1 MIGRRPSSEG
11 MQGVTEL
18 SSTADAQDRDIKGQI
33 SMEEHKCEHNDISYP
48 KGLKWTKQRKCV
60 YQVLEEATE
69 PLSAV
74 QIYNRIE
81 KEHEGSDYA
90 VSTIYRILA
99 TFEEHGMVE
108 KTTFMGDGTVVYDL
122 NRGEHTHYAVCL
134 ECHKRIPLPSCPFAH
149 VHLEQD
155 TGDFTVTGHKLELY
169 GYCKKCQEARK
180 NH

>member
-1 MIGRRPSSEG
+1 
-11 MQGVTEL
+11 
-18 SSTADAQDRDIKGQI
+18 
-33 SMEEHKCEHNDISYP
+33 MEAHTCQHNDISYP
-48 KGLKWTKQRKCV
+48 KGLKWTQQRKCV

-108 KTTFMGDGTVVYDL
+108 KTTFMGTIRCFSGK
-122 NRGEHTHYAVCL
+122 AS
-134 ECHKRIPLPSCPFAH
+134 KAF
-149 VHLEQD
+149 
-155 TGDFTVTGHKLELY
+155 
-169 GYCKKCQEARK
+169 CKAISALSPEK
-180 NH
+180 

>member
-1 MIGRRPSSEG
+1 
-11 MQGVTEL
+11 
-18 SSTADAQDRDIKGQI
+18 
-33 SMEEHKCEHNDISYP
+33 MEEHKCEHNDISYP

-81 KEHEGSDYA
+81 RDHEGSDYA

-108 KTTFMGDGTVVYDL
+108 KTTFHGRRYRSIRIEPRGTY
-122 NRGEHTHYAVCL
+122 
-134 ECHKRIPLPSCPFAH
+134 PLCGLPGMS
-149 VHLEQD
+149 
-155 TGDFTVTGHKLELY
+155 
-169 GYCKKCQEARK
+169 
-180 NH
+180 

>member
-1 MIGRRPSSEG
+1 
-11 MQGVTEL
+11 
-18 SSTADAQDRDIKGQI
+18 
-33 SMEEHKCEHNDISYP
+33 MEEHKCEHNDISYP

-108 KTTFMGDGTVVYDL
+108 KTTFMGDG
-122 NRGEHTHYAVCL
+122 
-134 ECHKRIPLPSCPFAH
+134 AH

>member
-1 MIGRRPSSEG
+1 
-11 MQGVTEL
+11 
-18 SSTADAQDRDIKGQI
+18 
-33 SMEEHKCEHNDISYP
+33 MEEHKCEHNDISYP

-81 KEHEGSDYA
+81 RDHEGSDYA

-108 KTTFMGDGTVVYDL
+108 KTTFMGDGTVVYEL

-169 GYCKKCQEARK
+169 GYCKKCQENRK
-180 NH
+180 KQ

>member
-1 MIGRRPSSEG
+1 MIGRRSSSEG

-99 TFEEHGMVE
+99 TFEEHGMV
-108 KTTFMGDGTVVYDL
+108 
-122 NRGEHTHYAVCL
+122 CL
-134 ECHKRIPLPSCPFAH
+134 LYTSPSPR
-149 VHLEQD
+149 D
-155 TGDFTVTGHKLELY
+155 S
-169 GYCKKCQEARK
+169 
-180 NH
+180 

>member
-1 MIGRRPSSEG
+1 M
-11 MQGVTEL
+11 
-18 SSTADAQDRDIKGQI
+18 
-33 SMEEHKCEHNDISYP
+33 
-48 KGLKWTKQRKCV
+48 

-69 PLSAV
+69 PLSVV

-81 KEHEGSDYA
+81 KAHEGSDYA

-99 TFEEHGMVE
+99 TFEAHGMVE
-108 KTTFMGDGTVVYDL
+108 KTTCMGDGTVVYEL

-169 GYCKKCQEARK
+169 GYCKKCQEARE

>member
-1 MIGRRPSSEG
+1 
-11 MQGVTEL
+11 
-18 SSTADAQDRDIKGQI
+18 
-33 SMEEHKCEHNDISYP
+33 MEEHKCEHNDISYP

-81 KEHEGSDYA
+81 RDHEGSDYA

-108 KTTFMGDGTVVYDL
+108 KTTFMGDGTVVYEL
-122 NRGEHTHYAVCL
+122 NRGD
-134 ECHKRIPLPSCPFAH
+134 IPIMRSAWNVISGFRCPAAPLH
-149 VHLEQD
+149 M
-155 TGDFTVTGHKLELY
+155 
-169 GYCKKCQEARK
+169 CI
-180 NH
+180 